1 MEQLNN
7 VLLTV
12 VRDLY
17 GLEYPRQPF
26 PRVTL
31 VELSLHLFL

>member
-1 MEQLNN
+1 MEQNNN